1 MGDFENID
9 LDLSAEEPMVPVK
22 ATKASGNV
30 TEDAIES
37 LQVFVFGKDGQ
48 VQSSGI
54 AEENS
59 LTLTCTT
66 GEKQIAAVVNASTLS
81 GVNTLEQLQAKMSDF
96 GDNTLGGFVMSGLKP
111 ETLSASGSVTVPVS
125 RLVSKVKLSS
135 VTNSFRL
142 SQHQAMEFEL
152 MSMFLTNAP
161 QQTGYFN
168 ATQSSQMINDGTT
181 DIDDIVVF
189 LKNGKYI
196 VTKVTDKAFV
206 GKNIIHAG
214 VFIKND
220 SRTIYN
226 AVYRDGKAGI
236 VYVKRFA
243 IMGVTRDKEYDI
255 TQGKPDSQLLW
266 FSANPNGEAEVLK
279 VFLKPRPKLKKL
291 IFDFDFASIAVKGRA
306 SMGNILSK
314 NPIHKVQL
322 KSKGVSTK
330 YTKLG

>member
-1 MGDFENID
+1 MMKKCFFVFAAVACCACSKGVENYSSEKNGEVVE
-9 LDLSAEEPMVPVK
+9 LNFSVPVK

-30 TEDAIES
+30 AEDAVES
-37 LQVFVFGKDGQ
+37 LQVFVFGTDGQ

-181 DIDDIVVF
+181 DIDDIVAASGDLLYDELGDVVVAMGKTAEVNNF
-189 LKNGKYI
+189 LYCYPNMNH
-196 VTKVTDKAFV
+196 VT
-206 GKNIIHAG
+206 
-214 VFIKND
+214 
-220 SRTIYN
+220 
-226 AVYRDGKAGI
+226 
-236 VYVKRFA
+236 
-243 IMGVTRDKEYDI
+243 
-255 TQGKPDSQLLW
+255 GKPAYLVIQARLGNGIYYYSVELPKMESNKCYNVSLTVTMPGSLTPDVPVKKEDAV
-266 FSANPNGEAEVLK
+266 FSVSVTEWAGNVEVNET
-279 VFLKPRPKLKKL
+279 
-291 IFDFDFASIAVKGRA
+291 I
-306 SMGNILSK
+306 
-314 NPIHKVQL
+314 
-322 KSKGVSTK
+322 
-330 YTKLG
+330 